1 MKSESTSFNIRIEL
15 DTLKVLKDYAK
26 ANDLTIGQLIR
37 KAVQEFVES
46 EGLVG
51 EKK

>member
-1 MKSESTSFNIRIEL
+1 MKSESTSFNIRLEL
-15 DTLKVLKDYAK
+15 DTLKVLKEYAK
-26 ANDLTIGQLIR
+26 ENDLTIAQVVR
-37 KAVQEFVES
+37 RAVKMFVEA

>member
-26 ANDLTIGQLIR
+26 ANDLTIAQVVR
-37 KAVQEFVES
+37 RAVKMFVEA